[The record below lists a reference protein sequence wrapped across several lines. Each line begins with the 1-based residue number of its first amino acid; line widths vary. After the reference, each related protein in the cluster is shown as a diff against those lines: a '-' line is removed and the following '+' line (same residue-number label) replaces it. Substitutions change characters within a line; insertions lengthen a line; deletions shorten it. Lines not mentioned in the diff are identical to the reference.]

1 MAKASISKKYSV
13 SGSGILSIEDEKV
26 AIEVEE
32 TGELVFLNDL
42 LKDFKDKD
50 VKISCTYNE
59 DY

>member
-13 SGSGILSIEDEKV
+13 SGSGILSIEDDKV
-26 AIEVEE
+26 AIEVED

-50 VKISCTYNE
+50 IKISCTYNE

>member
-13 SGSGILSIEDEKV
+13 SGSGILSIEDENV

>member
-26 AIEVEE
+26 AIEVED

>member
-13 SGSGILSIEDEKV
+13 TGNGILSIEDGKV
-26 AIEVEE
+26 AVEVQD
-32 TGELVFLNDL
+32 TGELVFLDDL
-42 LKDFKDKD
+42 LSDFKDKD

>member
-13 SGSGILSIEDEKV
+13 SGSGILSIDDEKV

-42 LKDFKDKD
+42 LKDFNDKD

>member
-13 SGSGILSIEDEKV
+13 SANGILSIDDDKV
-26 AIEVEE
+26 AVEVED

-42 LKDFKDKD
+42 LSDFNDKD
-50 VKISCTYNE
+50 VKLSCTYNE

>member
-42 LKDFKDKD
+42 LKDFKDND

>member
-50 VKISCTYNE
+50 IKISCTYNE

>member
-13 SGSGILSIEDEKV
+13 SGSGILSIEDDKV
-26 AIEVEE
+26 AIEVED

>member
-42 LKDFKDKD
+42 PKDFKDKD